1 MHAQYTE
8 KQLKGAIDLN
18 PKKGKKLL
26 DPDRTKQSYLD
37 QCNINRMMDRVKHG
51 ASLSHLANYGG
62 EYGDFSDWDA
72 NTYEDMQIQLAR
84 ANSMFEDLPAE
95 LRNEFENDPG
105 KWLEFVNNPENKDR
119 LEEIY
124 PVLAAPGKQLPDV
137 IGGLATAIENL
148 KLEDTVAAAST
159 IDAPANAAT
168 E

>member
-1 MHAQYTE
+1 MHAEYSK
-8 KQLKGAIDLN
+8 KQLKGTIDLN
-18 PKKGKKLL
+18 PKKGGKLI
-26 DPDRTKQSYLD
+26 DPDRTKQTYLD
-37 QCNINRMMDRVKHG
+37 QCDINRTMDRVKHG

-148 KLEDTVAAAST
+148 KLEDTVAPAST
-159 IDAPANAAT
+159 NDAPANAAT